1 MPATKKI
8 TKEMILEAGINV
20 VREAGFGAINARSVA
35 RKAHVSTQ
43 PIYQEFS
50 NMMELKRE
58 IRDEI
63 YKLAEKMIQEYSSLG
78 DEYEYMA
85 YGLGFVKFARE
96 ERQLFRYMYLD
107 YENNEETKVSPDY
120 EEIIGKMMHSLKQNR
135 ETCAKI
141 HRDMTLYTLG
151 LAVASYTGSMRLTDE
166 ELKTCFSRQY
176 RALTGLSGE

>member
-8 TKEMILEAGINV
+8 TREMILEAGINV
-20 VREAGFGAINARSVA
+20 VRDAGFGAINARSIA
-35 RKAHVSTQ
+35 LKAHISTQ

-63 YKLAEKMIQEYSSLG
+63 YKLAEERIQEYSSLG
-78 DEYEYMA
+78 AEYEYMA

-107 YENNEETKVSPDY
+107 DDNGEVTKVSPD
-120 EEIIGKMMHSLKQNR
+120 
-135 ETCAKI
+135 
-141 HRDMTLYTLG
+141 
-151 LAVASYTGSMRLTDE
+151 
-166 ELKTCFSRQY
+166 
-176 RALTGLSGE
+176 

>member
-8 TKEMILEAGINV
+8 TREMILEAGINV
-20 VREAGFGAINARSVA
+20 VRDAGFGAINARSIA
-35 RKAHVSTQ
+35 LKAHISTQ

-63 YKLAEKMIQEYSSLG
+63 YKLTEERIQEYSSLG
-78 DEYEYMA
+78 AEYEYMA

-107 YENNEETKVSPDY
+107 DDNGEGTKVSPDY
-120 EEIIGKMMHSLKQNR
+120 EEIIRKMTHSMGMSR
-135 ETCAKI
+135 EKCERF

-151 LAVASYTGSMRLTDE
+151 LAVAAYTGSVSFSDE
-166 ELKTCFSRQY
+166 ELKDCFAGQY
-176 RALTGLSGE
+176 RALMILYGE